1 MKTFIS
7 KKDDFSAK
15 RIAVSGKCIFLK
27 AIPGESDSV
36 GAGEQAG
43 IEKTQ
48 MHLLKCLLRDLGQL
62 PEPHG
67 IYASF

>member
-7 KKDDFSAK
+7 EKHDFSAK
-15 RIAVSGKCIFLK
+15 RIAISGKCIFLK
-27 AIPGESDSV
+27 AIPGESDSM

-48 MHLLKCLLRDLGQL
+48 MHFLNVCL
-62 PEPHG
+62 E
-67 IYASF
+67 I